1 MESAPSATVSRD
13 RVTSARRSPR
23 ARCSRTAW
31 LWRPLLRNG
40 VGQMP
45 AVGKDWPARQFV
57 ALFAYLNRR
66 FGQGAGSGG

>member
-1 MESAPSATVSRD
+1 
-13 RVTSARRSPR
+13 
-23 ARCSRTAW
+23 
-31 LWRPLLRNG
+31 
-40 VGQMP
+40 MP